1 MIFYFRVADIWQQM
15 AALDKES
22 TRRQCSADWERI
34 ELDSGHAARRG
45 PQ

>member
-1 MIFYFRVADIWQQM
+1 MIFEFRVVKYWQQM
-15 AALDKES
+15 ATVDKES